1 MIGMLNIGAISP
13 MLEMFSCLGVFDV
26 SQTKQMLEAGVEAGW
41 NINFHA
47 EELCCLNSVEVSVS
61 LIFIQFRND
70 ILNHLWA
77 VLLLLNC
84 WIDFD
89 F

>member
-61 LIFIQFRND
+61 LISFLSKMIY
-70 ILNHLWA
+70 
-77 VLLLLNC
+77 
-84 WIDFD
+84 
-89 F
+89 

>member
-13 MLEMFSCLGVFDV
+13 MLEMFCCLGVFDV
-26 SQTKQMLEAGVEAGW
+26 SQTKQILEAGVEAGW

-61 LIFIQFRND
+61 LVFIQFRND
-70 ILNHLWA
+70 ILNH
-77 VLLLLNC
+77 
-84 WIDFD
+84 I
-89 F
+89 